1 MNRPVMGLLGMLSH
15 CVRLSVRTNSS
26 ALPEPMQVLHEM

>member
-15 CVRLSVRTNSS
+15 CVRVSVWMNST
-26 ALPEPMQVLHEM
+26 ALPEPVQVLHEM